1 MHSNQTSTIT
11 GFNNMFYRIWGKN
24 KKVRILT
31 KRFALMGLVILLG
44 GIFNDYRGGHF
55 KLPIGKWVNVIVDW
69 LIDNT
74 SFLFESIKDF
84 ISILLNN
91 IEKFLL
97 WLPWWAVLLLI
108 AMIALWVAGRRVAIF
123 SVACMYFI
131 LILGLWDLSMATVA
145 LMSVAVLISNVIGIP
160 LGIMAA
166 RSDRFESLIRPLLDA
181 MQTMP
186 AFVYLIPALMFFGI
200 GRVPGVVA
208 SQLWFRGTR

>member
-1 MHSNQTSTIT
+1 
-11 GFNNMFYRIWGKN
+11 MFYRIWGKN

-108 AMIALWVAGRRVAIF
+108 AMIAWVLGFWVAAGIRRGSAR
-123 SVACMYFI
+123 
-131 LILGLWDLSMATVA
+131 GGWDPEE
-145 LMSVAVLISNVIGIP
+145 GE
-160 LGIMAA
+160 
-166 RSDRFESLIRPLLDA
+166 DEEED
-181 MQTMP
+181 
-186 AFVYLIPALMFFGI
+186 
-200 GRVPGVVA
+200 
-208 SQLWFRGTR
+208 WD